1 MKIEIH
7 HYHHYGNLHG
17 RINQIHEMLQRIL
30 QKEVKQDMDLKV
42 IQDNIATLTIEV
54 AATKDLEQSA
64 AKAINGIAAQNET
77 LSKELAAAIASND
90 PASIQAAA
98 DAIAA
103 QTQALKDSAATLAGA
118 IPANTTP

>member
-1 MKIEIH
+1 
-7 HYHHYGNLHG
+7 
-17 RINQIHEMLQRIL
+17 
-30 QKEVKQDMDLKV
+30 MDLKV